1 MRITITS
8 KNQEKTFDDA
18 DGNVIN
24 IGNSNR
30 CHFKLDIGEP
40 LLLSLQKMKT
50 ANGRLLIIRDVT
62 KFFLEVN
69 LSEP

>member
-40 LLLSLQKMKT
+40 LLLSLQKNE
-50 ANGRLLIIRDVT
+50 NGNNRR
-62 KFFLEVN
+62 
-69 LSEP
+69 EPNIQIFGLRYSKE